1 MSPAFP
7 FPCHDLSGGSDRRNA
22 LTFAACPNAKAING
36 QGIVDM
42 SAKQLRAMAKLARSQ
57 GDKASAC
64 DLSRVAKWAVTFKGW
79 QSRPL
84 IGPSAPSIACESAR
98 ATGNALQSALDRG
111 APDHTAM
118 VNVWSK
124 GGLA

>member
-22 LTFAACPNAKAING
+22 LTFADCPIAKAING
-36 QGIVDM
+36 LGLIDM

-57 GDKASAC
+57 GDNASAC

-98 ATGNALQSALDRG
+98 ATQCALQSALDRG

-118 VNVWSK
+118 VNVWRK

>member
-22 LTFAACPNAKAING
+22 LPFADCPNAKAING
-36 QGIVDM
+36 LGLIDM
-42 SAKQLRAMAKLARSQ
+42 SAKQLRAMAKLARLQ

-98 ATGNALQSALDRG
+98 ATGKALQSALDRG
-111 APDHTAM
+111 APDHSAM
-118 VNVWSK
+118 VNVWRK